1 MRNTKDIAEAVFRIR
16 DEHLEQKRI
25 RNNKIKKAC
34 AAVSAV
40 SAAVFITGGAVYI
53 STRSAGPRRIP
64 EEVSVISEEDIPAS
78 TSAVTDKVTTHTN
91 AAVSSVITSASETN
105 KTTAYTT
112 SAAATSTSA
121 EKKNNTPAVN
131 TSANITTASVSSAR
145 TETVH
150 TSAEITS
157 AEINTTIV
165 TTAATKNDEE
175 EIRMKVENIKR
186 YLAALSAAALS
197 SSAVT
202 PVANAASAYV
212 PNDYKTDMQYVEW
225 MYENPGIIDFDGN
238 GRFDAF
244 DAYAVHAYIHEK
256 SAVPAET
263 TERCAAGGDIN
274 NSGEI
279 DDEDA
284 VLLIAH
290 AIRTD
295 EGEDIETYL
304 TGVTMKYIVDAE
316 NGKYTSPIMYVR
328 RKIDESCPGSEKE
341 NYLLP
346 YVDESYTYGSDDT
359 IAAFVESFFDYTF
372 MNYDAISYPYESL
385 SYSKFVAEIKNRNM
399 SFDVNEDGEEDM
411 KDLFDFYLY
420 DILTCTENDYSK
432 TRLIFSNDDPEAA
445 EDNRL
450 LISDEDKEMLMK
462 NCKPWYDLAEKYSTS
477 SQLDSIARYI
487 MLNCELKGDNTHTP
501 YYYSYRGDLNQNER
515 SVVDYFVIDLRQ
527 WLSEF
532 FESPNKTSDYSKSQ
546 AAVDRYF
553 LENSDS
559 VYLTDNEKFKELISD
574 VQKKYKDG
582 LLNDVLD
589 INHDGKVDVYDQCS
603 MSIYENDIINLI
615 SVEYSVLP
623 QEQWDHIEND
633 LDLDNDGIAGTIID
647 EMALSF
653 ITGESLSQYEQD
665 LYFLD
670 LLEKKDLQTASEI
683 EPFLAPLC
691 ENKDTGDVDLDGAI
705 TAKDASQVLTFFA
718 ESSADKE
725 ISPVN
730 EAKMKQ
736 LGDFN
741 NDGMIDA
748 KDASSILTTYAKN
761 SVEH

>member
-16 DEHLEQKRI
+16 DEHLEQKRL

-53 STRSAGPRRIP
+53 SNRSAKPGRIP

-91 AAVSSVITSASETN
+91 AAVSSVITSASET
-105 KTTAYTT
+105 TTATAYTT
-112 SAAATSTSA
+112 SSAVTSA

-131 TSANITTASVSSAR
+131 TSANSTNASVSSAR
-145 TETVH
+145 TETVR
-150 TSAEITS
+150 TSAETTP

-212 PNDYKTDMQYVEW
+212 PKDYKTDMQYVEW

-256 SAVPAET
+256 DAVPAET
-263 TERCAAGGDIN
+263 AERCAANGDIN
-274 NSGEI
+274 NNGEI
-279 DDEDA
+279 DDEDT
-284 VLLIAH
+284 VLLIGH
-290 AIRTD
+290 AIKTD
-295 EGEDIETYL
+295 DGEDIETYF
-304 TGVTMKYIVDAE
+304 TGITMNYIVDAE
-316 NGKYTSPIMYVR
+316 NGKYTPSIMYCN
-328 RKIDESCPGSEKE
+328 RKIGESCPESQKE
-341 NYLLP
+341 TYLLP
-346 YVDESYTYGSDDT
+346 YVNESYTYGSDDT
-359 IAAFVESFFDYTF
+359 IAAFVESFFNYSF
-372 MNYDAISYPYESL
+372 MEYDAISHSYESL
-385 SYSKFVAEIKNRNM
+385 SYSKFADEIKSRNM

-420 DILTCTENDYSK
+420 DILTCTENDLSK
-432 TRLIFSNDDPEAA
+432 TSIVFSPDDPEATSA
-445 EDNRL
+445 
-450 LISDEDKEMLMK
+450 ISLPIPDEDKEMLLK
-462 NCKPWYDLAEKYSTS
+462 NCKPWYDLAEEYFTS
-477 SQLDSIARYI
+477 PQLDGIARYI
-487 MLNCELKGDNTHTP
+487 MTNCELKGDNTHTP
-501 YYYSYRGDLNQNER
+501 YYYSYRGDLTVNER
-515 SVVDYFVIDLRQ
+515 SVVDYFVIDLDS
-527 WLSEF
+527 WLSVF

-546 AAVDRYF
+546 AAMDRYY
-553 LENSDS
+553 LTNSDS
-559 VYLTDNEKFKELISD
+559 EYLHDNAKLKALISD
-574 VQKKYKDG
+574 VQQKYKDG

-589 INHDGKVDVYDQCS
+589 INHDGIVDVYDQCS
-603 MSIYENDIINLI
+603 MSIYGSDISNLI
-615 SVEYSVLP
+615 SAEFSVLP
-623 QEQWDHIEND
+623 QEQWDHIENN
-633 LDLDNDGIAGTIID
+633 LDLDNDNVAGTIID
-647 EMALSF
+647 ELVLSS
-653 ITGESLSQYEQD
+653 ITGPKLSQYEQD

-670 LLEKKDLQTASEI
+670 LLEKKDLRTASEI

-718 ESSADKE
+718 ESSTDKD
-725 ISPVN
+725 ISPVD
-730 EAKMKQ
+730 EAKMNK

-741 NDGMIDA
+741 SDGMIDA
-748 KDASSILTTYAKN
+748 KDASSILKTYAKN